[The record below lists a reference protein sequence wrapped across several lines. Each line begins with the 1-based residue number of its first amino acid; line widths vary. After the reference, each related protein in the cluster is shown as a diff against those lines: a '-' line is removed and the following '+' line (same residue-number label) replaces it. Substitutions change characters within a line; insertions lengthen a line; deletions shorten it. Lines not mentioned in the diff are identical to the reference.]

1 MYSPA
6 GKHTSPRSEL
16 RPPADTRPI
25 AEGGMR
31 WCMKMEFTDQH
42 GRTESYVG
50 KIFKPNEHAYMQ
62 ARQSALEVFGARG
75 LPPCVQCHG

>member
-1 MYSPA
+1 
-6 GKHTSPRSEL
+6 
-16 RPPADTRPI
+16 
-25 AEGGMR
+25 MR
-31 WCMKMEFTDQH
+31 WCMKMDFTDQH

-50 KIFKPNEHAYMQ
+50 KVFKPNEDAYMQ